1 MAAVEE
7 ELQLIFS
14 HYNKTLFGGNLP
26 PCQINICR
34 KAKKPGF
41 FSSERWIDGQKTII
55 HEINLN
61 PQILEKDAIKWHGI
75 LVFNMAKLWQLPK
88 GTASKEENKPVGWDA
103 N

>member
-1 MAAVEE
+1 VAAVEE

-61 PQILEKDAIKWHGI
+61 PQSCECWELRIPQGIAEEQWPPEYIKKNSGI
-75 LVFNMAKLWQLPK
+75 
-88 GTASKEENKPVGWDA
+88 
-103 N
+103 